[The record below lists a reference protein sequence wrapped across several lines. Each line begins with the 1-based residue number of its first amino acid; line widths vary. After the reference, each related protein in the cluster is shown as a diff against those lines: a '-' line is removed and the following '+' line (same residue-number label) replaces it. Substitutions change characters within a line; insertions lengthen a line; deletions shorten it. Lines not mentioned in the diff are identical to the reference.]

1 MYEKLRESCWKANLE
16 LPALGLVIRTFGNVS
31 AIDREAGVYAIKP
44 SGVEYDKLRP
54 EDIVIIRLDTG
65 KPDGAAHRTDPSRC
79 APAQGDADREALLRK
94 HGSNAYYGQ
103 K

>member
-1 MYEKLRESCWKANLE
+1 MLKGVDATRVA
-16 LPALGLVIRTFGNVS
+16 GI
-31 AIDREAGVYAIKP
+31 AIDTTGSTPCAVMP

-79 APAQGDADREALLRK
+79 APAQGDSDREALLRK

>member
-1 MYEKLRESCWKANLE
+1 MLKGVDATRVA
-16 LPALGLVIRTFGNVS
+16 GI
-31 AIDREAGVYAIKP
+31 AIDTTGSTPCAVMP

-94 HGSNAYYGQ
+94 HGNNAYYGQ